1 MEFKSWPSIP
11 RMSKERA
18 IVTEKLDGSNSAVRI
33 RPFDI
38 DEDRTDQIDTVSID
52 GVQYT
57 LWAQSRKRLLQP
69 VKEKDNFGFARW
81 VYDNAVELVKILG
94 PGDHYGEWWGS
105 GIQRGYGLSEKRFS
119 LFNAPRWVEL
129 IKPDKATTEI
139 PNLYTVP
146 LLFTGQFYDL
156 NVGELRKD
164 LIDNGSKAVTGFR
177 SEGMVVY
184 LREVNASYKVLLEN
198 DDIHKW
204 ETQSV
209 QA

>member
-1 MEFKSWPSIP
+1 MEFKAWPSIP

-18 IVTEKLDGSNSAVRI
+18 IVTEKIDGSNSAVRI

-38 DEDRTDQIDTVSID
+38 DADRSQQVDTISID

-57 LWAQSRKRLLQP
+57 LWAQSRKRLLTP
-69 VKEKDNFGFARW
+69 GKSTDNFGFARW
-81 VYDNAVELVKILG
+81 VYDQAVELVRVLG

-119 LFNAPRWVEL
+119 LFNAPRWCETL
-129 IKPDKATTEI
+129 HPTEARSEI
-139 PNLYTVP
+139 DNLYTVP
-146 LLFTGQFYDL
+146 LLFAGQFYDL
-156 NVGELRKD
+156 NVNEIRQD
-164 LIDNGSKAVTGFR
+164 LIDNGSKIVPGFK

-204 ETQSV
+204 ETK
-209 QA
+209 

>member
-1 MEFKSWPSIP
+1 MEFKAWPSIP

-33 RPFDI
+33 RPWSEELDF
-38 DEDRTDQIDTVSID
+38 TDAVTVGTFSD
-52 GVQYT
+52 GITYGV
-57 LWAQSRKRLLQP
+57 WAQSRKRLLQP

-81 VYDNAVELVKILG
+81 VYDNATELVDILG
-94 PGDHYGEWWGS
+94 SGDHYGEWWGS

-119 LFNAPRWVEL
+119 LFNAPRWMEL
-129 IKPDKATTEI
+129 IKSDKATTEI

-184 LREVNASYKVLLEN
+184 LREVNASYKVLLEG
-198 DDIHKW
+198 DSLHKW
-204 ETQSV
+204 QLSE
-209 QA
+209 

>member
-1 MEFKSWPSIP
+1 MEFKPWPSIP

-18 IVTEKLDGSNSAVRI
+18 VVTEKLDGSNSAVRI

-38 DEDRTDQIDTVSID
+38 DADRSQQVDTVSID

-81 VYDNAVELVKILG
+81 VYDNAVALVRVLG

-119 LFNAPRWVEL
+119 LFNAPRWAEL
-129 IKPDKATTEI
+129 IKHDVATTEI
-139 PNLYTVP
+139 SNLYTVP
-146 LLFTGQFYDL
+146 LLYSGPFYNLDTAA
-156 NVGELRKD
+156 LREM
-164 LIDNGSKAVTGFR
+164 LYTQGSKAVPGGR
-177 SEGMVVY
+177 AAEGMVVY

-204 ETQSV
+204 ETK
-209 QA
+209 

>member
-1 MEFKSWPSIP
+1 MEFKAWPSIP

-33 RPFDI
+33 RPWNIF
-38 DEDRTDQIDTVSID
+38 EDSANAVNTVEVD
-52 GVQYT
+52 GTLYN
-57 LWAQSRKRLLQP
+57 LWAQSRKRFLGIT
-69 VKEKDNFGFARW
+69 KDTDNFGFGGW
-81 VYDNAVELVKILG
+81 VFDNSEKLVKILG

-119 LFNAPRWVEL
+119 LFNAPRWMEL
-129 IKPDKATTEI
+129 IKPTEATTEI

-146 LLFTGQFYDL
+146 LLYSGQFYDL
-156 NVGELRKD
+156 NVGELRQD
-164 LIDNGSKAVTGFR
+164 LINNGSKVVPGFK

-204 ETQSV
+204 ESK
-209 QA
+209 

>member
-1 MEFKSWPSIP
+1 MEFKAWPSIP

-18 IVTEKLDGSNSAVRI
+18 VVTEKLDGSNSAVRI
-33 RPFDI
+33 REATP
-38 DEDRTDQIDTVSID
+38 DTETTERVVYTMVD
-52 GVQYT
+52 GVGYN

-69 VKEKDNFGFARW
+69 GKSTDNFGFARW
-81 VYDNAVELVKILG
+81 VHDNASALVRTLG
-94 PGDHYGEWWGS
+94 AGDHYGEWWGQ

-129 IKPDKATTEI
+129 IKSDKPTTEI

-146 LLFTGQFYDL
+146 LLYAGPFYSLD
-156 NVGELRKD
+156 VMALREM
-164 LIDNGSKAVTGFR
+164 LYTQGSKAVPGGR
-177 SEGMVVY
+177 GAEGMVVY

-204 ETQSV
+204 ETQNV
-209 QA
+209 